1 MITPETRSRA
11 ASVAAVMVNFRTPD
25 LALDAA
31 RALGGAR
38 ADYPGLRLVIADG
51 FSDDGSVE
59 RLEAG
64 VAAGDLAEWVTVLP
78 LATNGGFG
86 WANNQAMLRLMQSDS
101 PPDYIYLLN
110 PDTLVTPGAVS
121 ALVETL
127 DRYPRCAA
135 VGSLLLNDDGS
146 VSGSAFRFPS
156 VGRELLR
163 GARTGGIGRLF
174 GIASIVFDDGYA
186 GEVDWVTGA
195 STMFRA
201 AALKQTGL
209 FDTAFFLYFEEVE
222 LTHRLR
228 KAGWTVRHEPA
239 SKVHHIGGASTGMA
253 YNRKDLTI
261 GPPLPRYWF
270 ASRRRC
276 FSLIGG
282 RGTAIAA
289 NLAWLSGHAFYM
301 MRRTLGRGGNHI
313 LNRREARDLIGC
325 GMLPD
330 RADIVSDHTA
340 WDEPPGRTPA
350 WMQRSGG
357 A

>member
-1 MITPETRSRA
+1 MPEARTGA
-11 ASVAAVMVNFRTPD
+11 TSVAAVMVNFRTPV

-31 RALGGAR
+31 RALASAR
-38 ADYPGLRLVIADG
+38 AEFPDLRLVIADG
-51 FSDDGSVE
+51 FSNDDSVE

-64 VAAGDLAEWVTVLP
+64 VAGSDLADWVTVLP
-78 LATNGGFG
+78 LAVNGGFG

-110 PDTLVTPGAVS
+110 PDTQVTPGAVS

-146 VSGSAFRFPS
+146 PSGSAFRFPS

-163 GARTGGIGRLF
+163 GARTGGIGRLL
-174 GIASIVFDDGYA
+174 GIEPIVFDDGHA

-195 STMFRA
+195 SMMFRA

-270 ASRRRC
+270 RSRRRC

-282 RGTAIAA
+282 RSTAIAA
-289 NLAWLSGHAFYM
+289 NLAWITGHAFYM
-301 MRRTLGRGGNHI
+301 TRRMIGRGGYHI
-313 LNRREARDLIGC
+313 LNRREGRDLIGC
-325 GMLPD
+325 GVLPS
-330 RADIVSDHTA
+330 RADVTSDHTA
-340 WDEPPGRTPA
+340 WDEPFDRTPA
-350 WMQRSGG
+350 WMQRSKSI
-357 A
+357 

>member
-1 MITPETRSRA
+1 MPEAQTGA
-11 ASVAAVMVNFRTPD
+11 ASVAAVMVNFRTPA

-31 RALGGAR
+31 RALASAR
-38 ADYPGLRLVIADG
+38 VEFPDLRLVIADG

-59 RLEAG
+59 TLEAG
-64 VAAGDLAEWVTVLP
+64 VADSDLAEWVTVLP

-86 WANNQAMLRLMQSDS
+86 WANNQAMLRLIQSDS

-110 PDTLVTPGAVS
+110 PDTEILPGAVS
-121 ALVETL
+121 ALVATL
-127 DRYPRCAA
+127 DRFPKCAA

-146 VSGSAFRFPS
+146 PSGSAFRFPS
-156 VGRELLR
+156 IGRELLR
-163 GARTGGIGRLF
+163 GARTGGIGRLL
-174 GIASIVFDDGYA
+174 GIAPMVFADA
-186 GEVDWVTGA
+186 HVGEVDWVTGA
-195 STMFRA
+195 STMFRV

-239 SKVHHIGGASTGMA
+239 SKVHHIGGASTGLA

-276 FSLIGG
+276 FALIGG

-289 NLAWLSGHAFYM
+289 NLAWLAGHAFYM
-301 MRRTLGRGGNHI
+301 TRRILGRGGNHI
-313 LNRREARDLIGC
+313 LNRREGRDLIGC
-325 GMLPD
+325 GVLPS
-330 RADIVSDHTA
+330 RADLTSDRTA
-340 WDEPPGRTPA
+340 WNEPPGRTPA
-350 WMQRSGG
+350 WMQRSQG